1 VPELT
6 PFPALRYDPSVITD
20 IGAVLCPP
28 YDVIGPT
35 EREALALLPYNAVHL
50 ELPEP
55 DDDDGRSSPY
65 SAAATRLAGWQA
77 QGVLRLDDRP
87 MVYLYEQVYRL
98 PGSPVDGPLARARGL
113 YCRLSLEEPGRGVLR
128 HERTMSRPKEDR
140 FALLSATQA
149 NLSPVLMLYRSA
161 DEGRASAE
169 LIERLGA
176 RPPIVETLAR
186 DVEHRLWAIDP
197 AASADAARLLEL
209 AAAGPLAIADGHHRY
224 ETALR
229 YRDQVGG
236 LGSEH
241 VLVLLYDAQTGGLGV
256 LATHRLLH
264 RSPETEPLL
273 TGLREVGRF
282 EPVAEPELLGQ
293 AMANGGI
300 GVWTRHGGGL
310 LSLGGERMAS
320 LLPEASESLRAL
332 DVTALAAALEHVL
345 GASKGTLGEQGRIS
359 YVKDADEAIAR
370 VGDGSAD
377 ACFLLN
383 PTPVQAVLDV
393 AAAGELMPPKSTY
406 FVPKA
411 ATGLV
416 FNVLS
421 A

>member
-1 VPELT
+1 
-6 PFPALRYDPSVITD
+6 
-20 IGAVLCPP
+20 
-28 YDVIGPT
+28 
-35 EREALALLPYNAVHL
+35 
-50 ELPEP
+50 
-55 DDDDGRSSPY
+55 
-65 SAAATRLAGWQA
+65 
-77 QGVLRLDDRP
+77 
-87 MVYLYEQVYRL
+87 
-98 PGSPVDGPLARARGL
+98 
-113 YCRLSLEEPGRGVLR
+113 
-128 HERTMSRPKEDR
+128 
-140 FALLSATQA
+140 
-149 NLSPVLMLYRSA
+149 MLYRSP

-169 LIERLGA
+169 LIEPLGA
-176 RPPIVETLAR
+176 RPPTVETLAR

-236 LGSEH
+236 PGAEH

-256 LATHRLLH
+256 LPTHRLLH
-264 RSPETEPLL
+264 RSPETESLL
-273 TGLREVGRF
+273 AGLREIGRF
-282 EPVAEPELLGQ
+282 EPVVEPELLGQ

-300 GVWTRHGGGL
+300 GVWTRNGGGL
-310 LSLGGERMAS
+310 LNLGGERLAG
-320 LLPEASESLRAL
+320 LLPDASPSLREL
-332 DVTALAAALEHVL
+332 DVAALSAALEHVL
-345 GASKGTLGEQGRIS
+345 GASTGALGEQGRIS
-359 YVKDADEAIAR
+359 YVKDANEAIAR

-393 AAAGELMPPKSTY
+393 AAGGELMPPKSTY